1 MEKSSHLSYNAPMR
15 TFNHPKPEAIELPQ
29 VLYALGDPTRLA
41 IVRKLAANGTLS
53 CGDVCC
59 DTPRSTLTHH
69 LRILRESGV
78 VFTEK
83 QGQTH
88 HNTLR
93 REDLDKRFPSL
104 LKTIL
109 QQSA

>member
-1 MEKSSHLSYNAPMR
+1 MSIF
-15 TFNHPKPEAIELPQ
+15 THPTPNEFDLPQ

-41 IVRKLAANGTLS
+41 IVRKLAECEGMS

-69 LRILRESGV
+69 LKILRESGLII
-78 VFTEK
+78 TEK

-88 HNTLR
+88 FNSLR
-93 REDLDKRFPSL
+93 KADLEKRFPGL
-104 LKTIL
+104 LKNVL
-109 QQSA
+109 QQPA

>member
-1 MEKSSHLSYNAPMR
+1 MR
-15 TFNHPKPEAIELPQ
+15 NFNHPKPEAIELPQ
-29 VLYALGDPTRLA
+29 VLYALGDATRLA
-41 IVRKLAANGTLS
+41 IVRKLAEKGTLS

-78 VFTEK
+78 VHTTK

-88 HNTLR
+88 HNALR
-93 REDLDKRFPSL
+93 ADDLNTRFPGL
-104 LKTIL
+104 LANIL
-109 QQSA
+109 HQGA